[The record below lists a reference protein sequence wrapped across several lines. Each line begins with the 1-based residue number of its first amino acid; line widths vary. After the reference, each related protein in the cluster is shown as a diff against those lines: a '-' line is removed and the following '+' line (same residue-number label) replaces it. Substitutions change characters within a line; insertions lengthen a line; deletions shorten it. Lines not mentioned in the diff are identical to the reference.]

1 MPKKT
6 KPTTVQYQQYLIGI
20 GEKIL
25 QGYSRQEIHQFA
37 KEKWNLSIAQT
48 DNYISTIRR
57 MWKEEFESQR
67 KELIVW
73 HVQLRRRLLSQA
85 LQAED
90 WSLALEIAKDL
101 AKIEG
106 IYSIQNTEPYQKVEI
121 QIHYPAE
128 KKEVIQ
134 DANPINS

>member
-6 KPTTVQYQQYLIGI
+6 KPTQTEYQQYLIGI

-25 QGYSRQEIHQFA
+25 QGFSRQEIYKYT

-57 MWKEEFESQR
+57 MWKEEFDSQR
-67 KELIVW
+67 KDILIW
-73 HVQLRRRLLSQA
+73 HVQLRHRLLSQA
-85 LQAED
+85 LQTED
-90 WSLALEIAKDL
+90 WALALEIAKDL

-106 IYSIQNTEPYQKVEI
+106 VYDPRLSETQQKIEI
-121 QIHYPAE
+121 QIFYPE
-128 KKEVIQ
+128 KKEVVVN
-134 DANPINS
+134 ANSNDSQ